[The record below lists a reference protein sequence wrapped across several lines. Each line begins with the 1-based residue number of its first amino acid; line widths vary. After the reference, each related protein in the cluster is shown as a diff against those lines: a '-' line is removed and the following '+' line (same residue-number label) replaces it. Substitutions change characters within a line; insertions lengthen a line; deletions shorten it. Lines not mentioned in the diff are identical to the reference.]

1 MEGSSLKHFNFQK
14 YTPQQ
19 IIDKYESVLAGR
31 EEQITLLSLEMG
43 QLNDRLTTLQEENT
57 TLLEEN
63 ASLKSK
69 LSKKESLLS
78 QELNNKEI
86 MFIRLEKKENEYD
99 LLKKQYDILLKSL
112 EGKTII
118 ATKSQKTEYVSTPV
132 VVEKEVNSS
141 NNISSSNSNSEMNVN
156 PNNPFNDVGDGEEK
170 GKESEGDGSKQ
181 NEDKDKDKQVKMS
194 ARDKIKEL
202 KAKTG
207 NVTKLNFSQILQA
220 KKDAASKKD
229 NKEDKQEKD
238 KEKDNNKDNQ
248 SEIVSSTQVNQD
260 NVVENKEDN
269 TQ

>member
-63 ASLKSK
+63 ASLKLK

-86 MFIRLEKKENEYD
+86 MFIRLEKKEKEYD

-141 NNISSSNSNSEMNVN
+141 NNNNSSNNEMNVN
-156 PNNPFNDVGDGEEK
+156 PNNPFNDVVDAEEK
-170 GKESEGDGSKQ
+170 GKESEGNGSKQ
-181 NEDKDKDKQVKMS
+181 NDDKDKQVKMS

-248 SEIVSSTQVNQD
+248 SEIASTQVNQD
-260 NVVENKEDN
+260 NVVENKEEN

>member
-43 QLNDRLTTLQEENT
+43 QLNDRLTTFQEENT

-63 ASLKSK
+63 ASLKLK

-86 MFIRLEKKENEYD
+86 MFIRLEKKEKEYD

-141 NNISSSNSNSEMNVN
+141 SSNNSSNNEMNVN
-156 PNNPFNDVGDGEEK
+156 PNNPFNDVVDGEEK
-170 GKESEGDGSKQ
+170 GKESEGNGSKQ
-181 NEDKDKDKQVKMS
+181 NEDKDKQVKMS

-248 SEIVSSTQVNQD
+248 GEIASTQVNQD
-260 NVVENKEDN
+260 NVVENKEEN

>member
-43 QLNDRLTTLQEENT
+43 QLNDRLTTLQEENS

-118 ATKSQKTEYVSTPV
+118 ATKSQKNEYVSTSM
-132 VVEKEVNSS
+132 VVEKEVNS
-141 NNISSSNSNSEMNVN
+141 NNNETNVN
-156 PNNPFNDVGDGEEK
+156 PNNPFNDVVVNENNKAEKEEEK
-170 GKESEGDGSKQ
+170 GKESEGEGNKQ
-181 NEDKDKDKQVKMS
+181 NEDKQQVKVS
-194 ARDKIKEL
+194 AR
-202 KAKTG
+202 
-207 NVTKLNFSQILQA
+207 
-220 KKDAASKKD
+220 
-229 NKEDKQEKD
+229 
-238 KEKDNNKDNQ
+238 
-248 SEIVSSTQVNQD
+248 VS
-260 NVVENKEDN
+260 
-269 TQ
+269 

>member
-43 QLNDRLTTLQEENT
+43 QLNDRLTTLQEENN
-57 TLLEEN
+57 TLIEEN

-99 LLKKQYDILLKSL
+99 LLKQQYDILLKSL

-118 ATKSQKTEYVSTPV
+118 ATKSQNTEYVSTPV
-132 VVEKEVNSS
+132 VVEKKVNS
-141 NNISSSNSNSEMNVN
+141 NNSSEMNVN
-156 PNNPFNDVGDGEEK
+156 PNNPFNDVVVNENNKVEKEEEK
-170 GKESEGDGSKQ
+170 GKEIEGEGNKQ
-181 NEDKDKDKQVKMS
+181 NEDKQQVKMS
-194 ARDKIKEL
+194 AR
-202 KAKTG
+202 
-207 NVTKLNFSQILQA
+207 
-220 KKDAASKKD
+220 
-229 NKEDKQEKD
+229 
-238 KEKDNNKDNQ
+238 
-248 SEIVSSTQVNQD
+248 VS
-260 NVVENKEDN
+260 
-269 TQ
+269 

>member
-141 NNISSSNSNSEMNVN
+141 NSSNSSNSEMNVN
-156 PNNPFNDVGDGEEK
+156 PNNPFNDVVVADENKTEKEEEK
-170 GKESEGDGSKQ
+170 GKESEGDGNKQ
-181 NEDKDKDKQVKMS
+181 NEDKDKQQQVKMS

-220 KKDAASKKD
+220 KKDAASKK
-229 NKEDKQEKD
+229 EDKQEKD
-238 KEKDNNKDNQ
+238 NKDNQ
-248 SEIVSSTQVNQD
+248 GEIASSTQVTQD
-260 NVVENKEDN
+260 NVVENKEEN

>member
-43 QLNDRLTTLQEENT
+43 QLNDRLTTLQEENNS
-57 TLLEEN
+57 LLEEN

-118 ATKSQKTEYVSTPV
+118 ATKSQKNEYVSTSM
-132 VVEKEVNSS
+132 VVEKEVNS
-141 NNISSSNSNSEMNVN
+141 NNNETNVN
-156 PNNPFNDVGDGEEK
+156 PNNPFNDVVIINENKVEKEDEK
-170 GKESEGDGSKQ
+170 GKESEGEGNKQ
-181 NEDKDKDKQVKMS
+181 NEDKQQVKVS
-194 ARDKIKEL
+194 AR
-202 KAKTG
+202 
-207 NVTKLNFSQILQA
+207 
-220 KKDAASKKD
+220 
-229 NKEDKQEKD
+229 
-238 KEKDNNKDNQ
+238 
-248 SEIVSSTQVNQD
+248 VS
-260 NVVENKEDN
+260 
-269 TQ
+269 

>member
-1 MEGSSLKHFNFQK
+1 MEGSSLKRFNFQK

-43 QLNDRLTTLQEENT
+43 QLNDRLTTLQEENSV
-57 TLLEEN
+57 LLEEN

-118 ATKSQKTEYVSTPV
+118 ATKSQKTEYVSTPMV
-132 VVEKEVNSS
+132 AEKEVN
-141 NNISSSNSNSEMNVN
+141 NNSETNVN
-156 PNNPFNDVGDGEEK
+156 PNNPFNDIVVDGTKAEKEEEK
-170 GKESEGDGSKQ
+170 GKESEGDGNKQ
-181 NEDKDKDKQVKMS
+181 NEDKQQVKMS
-194 ARDKIKEL
+194 AR
-202 KAKTG
+202 
-207 NVTKLNFSQILQA
+207 VSQEYIFILGLG
-220 KKDAASKKD
+220 
-229 NKEDKQEKD
+229 
-238 KEKDNNKDNQ
+238 
-248 SEIVSSTQVNQD
+248 
-260 NVVENKEDN
+260 
-269 TQ
+269 

>member
-43 QLNDRLTTLQEENT
+43 QLNDRLTTFQEENT

-63 ASLKSK
+63 ASLKLK

-86 MFIRLEKKENEYD
+86 MFIRLEKKEKEYD

-141 NNISSSNSNSEMNVN
+141 NNSSNNEMNVN
-156 PNNPFNDVGDGEEK
+156 PNNPFNDVVDGEEK
-170 GKESEGDGSKQ
+170 GKESEGNGSKQ
-181 NEDKDKDKQVKMS
+181 NEDKDKQVKMS

-238 KEKDNNKDNQ
+238 KEKDNQ
-248 SEIVSSTQVNQD
+248 GEIASTQVNQD
-260 NVVENKEDN
+260 NVVENKEEN

>member
-43 QLNDRLTTLQEENT
+43 QLNDRLTTLQEENNA
-57 TLLEEN
+57 LLEEN

-99 LLKKQYDILLKSL
+99 LLKKQYDMLLKSL

-118 ATKSQKTEYVSTPV
+118 ATTSQKTEYLNTPK
-132 VVEKEVNSS
+132 VVEKEVNS
-141 NNISSSNSNSEMNVN
+141 NNNETNVN
-156 PNNPFNDVGDGEEK
+156 PNNPFNDVVIINENKVEKEDEK
-170 GKESEGDGSKQ
+170 GKESEGEGNKQ
-181 NEDKDKDKQVKMS
+181 NEDKQQVKMS
-194 ARDKIKEL
+194 AR
-202 KAKTG
+202 
-207 NVTKLNFSQILQA
+207 
-220 KKDAASKKD
+220 
-229 NKEDKQEKD
+229 
-238 KEKDNNKDNQ
+238 
-248 SEIVSSTQVNQD
+248 VS
-260 NVVENKEDN
+260 
-269 TQ
+269 

>member
-118 ATKSQKTEYVSTPV
+118 ATKSQNTEYVSTPV
-132 VVEKEVNSS
+132 LVEKEVNS
-141 NNISSSNSNSEMNVN
+141 NNNNETNVN
-156 PNNPFNDVGDGEEK
+156 TNNPFNDVVVNENNKAEKEEEK
-170 GKESEGDGSKQ
+170 GKESEGEGNKQ
-181 NEDKDKDKQVKMS
+181 NEDKQQVKMS
-194 ARDKIKEL
+194 AR
-202 KAKTG
+202 
-207 NVTKLNFSQILQA
+207 
-220 KKDAASKKD
+220 
-229 NKEDKQEKD
+229 
-238 KEKDNNKDNQ
+238 
-248 SEIVSSTQVNQD
+248 VS
-260 NVVENKEDN
+260 
-269 TQ
+269 

>member
-63 ASLKSK
+63 ASLKLK

-86 MFIRLEKKENEYD
+86 MFIRLEKKEKEYD

-141 NNISSSNSNSEMNVN
+141 NNEMNVN
-156 PNNPFNDVGDGEEK
+156 PNNPFNDVVDGEEK
-170 GKESEGDGSKQ
+170 GKESEGNGSKQ
-181 NEDKDKDKQVKMS
+181 NEDKDKQVKMS

-248 SEIVSSTQVNQD
+248 GEIASTQVNQD
-260 NVVENKEDN
+260 NVVENKEEN

>member
-141 NNISSSNSNSEMNVN
+141 NSSNSEMNVN
-156 PNNPFNDVGDGEEK
+156 PNNPFNDVVVADENKTEKEEEK
-170 GKESEGDGSKQ
+170 GKESEGDGNKQ
-181 NEDKDKDKQVKMS
+181 NEDKDKQQQVKMS

-220 KKDAASKKD
+220 KKDAASKK
-229 NKEDKQEKD
+229 EDKQEKD
-238 KEKDNNKDNQ
+238 NKDNQ
-248 SEIVSSTQVNQD
+248 GEIASSTQVTQD
-260 NVVENKEDN
+260 NVVENKEEN

>member
-43 QLNDRLTTLQEENT
+43 QLNDKLTTLQEENSV
-57 TLLEEN
+57 LLEEN
-63 ASLKSK
+63 NSLKSK

-132 VVEKEVNSS
+132 VVEKEVNSH
-141 NNISSSNSNSEMNVN
+141 NEPNIN
-156 PNNPFNDVGDGEEK
+156 PNNPFNDIVVEENKVKEEEK
-170 GKESEGDGSKQ
+170 GKESEGDGNKQ
-181 NEDKDKDKQVKMS
+181 NEDKQQVKMS
-194 ARDKIKEL
+194 AR
-202 KAKTG
+202 
-207 NVTKLNFSQILQA
+207 
-220 KKDAASKKD
+220 
-229 NKEDKQEKD
+229 
-238 KEKDNNKDNQ
+238 
-248 SEIVSSTQVNQD
+248 VS
-260 NVVENKEDN
+260 
-269 TQ
+269 

>member
-43 QLNDRLTTLQEENT
+43 QLNDRLTTFQEENT

-63 ASLKSK
+63 ASLKLK

-86 MFIRLEKKENEYD
+86 MFIRLEKKEKEYD

-141 NNISSSNSNSEMNVN
+141 NNEMNVN
-156 PNNPFNDVGDGEEK
+156 PNNPFNDVVDGEEK
-170 GKESEGDGSKQ
+170 GKESEGNGSKQ
-181 NEDKDKDKQVKMS
+181 NEDKDKQVKMS

-238 KEKDNNKDNQ
+238 KEKDNQ
-248 SEIVSSTQVNQD
+248 SEIASTQVNQD
-260 NVVENKEDN
+260 NVVENKEEN

>member
-43 QLNDRLTTLQEENT
+43 QLNDKLTTLQEENSV
-57 TLLEEN
+57 LLEEN
-63 ASLKSK
+63 NSLKSK

-118 ATKSQKTEYVSTPV
+118 ATKSQKTEYVSTPMV
-132 VVEKEVNSS
+132 AEKEVN
-141 NNISSSNSNSEMNVN
+141 NNSETNVN
-156 PNNPFNDVGDGEEK
+156 PNNPFNDIVVEENKVKEEEK
-170 GKESEGDGSKQ
+170 GKESEGDGNKQ
-181 NEDKDKDKQVKMS
+181 NEDKQQVKMS
-194 ARDKIKEL
+194 AS
-202 KAKTG
+202 
-207 NVTKLNFSQILQA
+207 VSQEYIFILGLG
-220 KKDAASKKD
+220 
-229 NKEDKQEKD
+229 
-238 KEKDNNKDNQ
+238 
-248 SEIVSSTQVNQD
+248 
-260 NVVENKEDN
+260 
-269 TQ
+269 

>member
-43 QLNDRLTTLQEENT
+43 QLNDRLTTFQEENT

-63 ASLKSK
+63 ASLKLK

-86 MFIRLEKKENEYD
+86 MFIRLEKKEKEYD

-141 NNISSSNSNSEMNVN
+141 NNEMNVN
-156 PNNPFNDVGDGEEK
+156 PNNPFNDVVDGEEK
-170 GKESEGDGSKQ
+170 GKESEGNGIKQ
-181 NEDKDKDKQVKMS
+181 NDDKDKQVKMS

-229 NKEDKQEKD
+229 NKEDIIELEQEII
-238 KEKDNNKDNQ
+238 NKDIKRNDKKDLL
-248 SEIVSSTQVNQD
+248 ELFN
-260 NVVENKEDN
+260 ELKEGGKL
-269 TQ
+269 

>member
-43 QLNDRLTTLQEENT
+43 QLNDRLTTLQEENNA
-57 TLLEEN
+57 LLEEN

-118 ATKSQKTEYVSTPV
+118 ATTSQKTEYLNTPK
-132 VVEKEVNSS
+132 VVEKEVNS
-141 NNISSSNSNSEMNVN
+141 NNNETNVN
-156 PNNPFNDVGDGEEK
+156 PNNPFNDVVIINENKVEKEDEK
-170 GKESEGDGSKQ
+170 GKESEGEGNKQ
-181 NEDKDKDKQVKMS
+181 NEDKQQVKMS
-194 ARDKIKEL
+194 AR
-202 KAKTG
+202 
-207 NVTKLNFSQILQA
+207 
-220 KKDAASKKD
+220 
-229 NKEDKQEKD
+229 
-238 KEKDNNKDNQ
+238 
-248 SEIVSSTQVNQD
+248 VS
-260 NVVENKEDN
+260 
-269 TQ
+269 